1 MYLPSKPN
9 KYGIEIMMLCD
20 VKTKYLINGIP
31 YLGKDS
37 NPSGLPLGAYYT
49 KELTK
54 TIHGTNRNVTMD
66 NWFTSIPLA
75 KDMLSSHQLTIVG
88 TLRSNKKE
96 IPPEMSNE
104 KSRKIGSVMFAYNNE
119 LVLVS
124 YKAKK
129 SKMVFLLSTTHE
141 NGTVSETTGKP
152 DIVEFY
158 NSTKGAVDTF
168 DEMSSNMSCSHKTQR
183 WPLCI
188 FYGMVNSTLVN
199 AYVIYVHNSVKEK
212 KKPINRREFAK
223 QLERCTDYVHQ
234 QDDFT
239 LVKWFLKARTELIL
253 LNKYSFDCDVKT
265 CSLCNLKEDEG
276 VPHFI
281 ARCPVLAEI
290 RTRHLRKSILSEE
303 ELRAHL
309 NGQHWQAVSRYCR
322 EACQYTFFLVQQF
335 NF

>member
-9 KYGIEIMMLCD
+9 KYGIKIMMLCD

-88 TLRSNKKE
+88 TLRSNKKK

-104 KSRKIGSVMFAYNNE
+104 KSRKIGSVMFAYDNE

-129 SKMVFLLSTTHE
+129 SQMVFLLSTTHE

-158 NSTKGAVDTF
+158 NPTKGAVDTF
-168 DEMSSNMSCSHKTQR
+168 DEMSSNMSCSRKTQR

-199 AYVIYVHNSVKEK
+199 AYVIYVHNTVKEK

-223 QLERCTDYVHQ
+223 QVCEELTKPHLQNRIEVP
-234 QDDFT
+234 T
-239 LVKWFLKARTELIL
+239 LRK
-253 LNKYSFDCDVKT
+253 
-265 CSLCNLKEDEG
+265 NLKTNIGEILGTEAGQSDPELHG
-276 VPHFI
+276 QAERKICAF
-281 ARCPVLAEI
+281 CPSKI
-290 RTRHLRKSILSEE
+290 RRMTRFSCFKCKKFHCL
-303 ELRAHL
+303 
-309 NGQHWQAVSRYCR
+309 QHQSKMCTN
-322 EACQYTFFLVQQF
+322 CSSLD
-335 NF
+335 